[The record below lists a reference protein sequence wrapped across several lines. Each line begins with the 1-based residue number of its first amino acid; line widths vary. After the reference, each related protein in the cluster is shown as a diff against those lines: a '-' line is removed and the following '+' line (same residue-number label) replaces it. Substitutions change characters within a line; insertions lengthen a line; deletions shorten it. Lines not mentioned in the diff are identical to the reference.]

1 MRCSPPST
9 RRATLSTSWAVN
21 TAFEGT
27 PLAGGTS
34 AGVHESQSRLWENRV
49 GRSRGFWEFF
59 YPQLQAVFPDQ
70 LGRVPLE
77 TFYRAINKVER
88 SLIRVEADEV
98 TYNLHVMIRF
108 GLELELLEGKL
119 AVRDLPEAWR
129 ACYQADLGIAPP
141 DDRDGVMQDV
151 HWYGGIVGG
160 GFQGYTL
167 GNILGAQF
175 YDAAL
180 KAHPGIPDQIRQGE
194 FGTLHGWLR
203 DNIYQP
209 GSKFTTDELLERVTG
224 ESLRIEPYIKYLR
237 DKYGELYTL

>member
-1 MRCSPPST
+1 
-9 RRATLSTSWAVN
+9 
-21 TAFEGT
+21 
-27 PLAGGTS
+27 LA
-34 AGVHESQSRLWENRV
+34 
-49 GRSRGFWEFF
+49 
-59 YPQLQAVFPDQ
+59 
-70 LGRVPLE
+70 

-129 ACYQADLGIAPP
+129 AAYQANMGIASPN
-141 DDRDGVMQDV
+141 DRDGVMQDV

-175 YDAAL
+175 YEAAL

-194 FGTLHGWLR
+194 FGTLYGWLKE
-203 DNIYQP
+203 NIYHH
-209 GSKFTTDELLERVTG
+209 GSKFTAAELLRRVTG
-224 ESLRIEPYIKYLR
+224 ESLSIEPYIRYLR
-237 DKYGELYTL
+237 DKYGELYNL